1 MKKMDVN
8 KFLEMLHSEGLDDNA
23 IVELLHEALE
33 VVENGKKEIA
43 PVPEDEEAKAKE
55 LLNF

>member
-1 MKKMDVN
+1 MDVN
-8 KFLEMLHSEGLDDNA
+8 KFLELLHSEGLDDNA

-43 PVPEDEEAKAKE
+43 PVPENDEEEAKAKE

>member
-1 MKKMDVN
+1 MDVN
-8 KFLEMLHSEGLDDNA
+8 KFLELLHSEGLDDNA

-43 PVPEDEEAKAKE
+43 PVPEDDGEEAKAKE

>member
-1 MKKMDVN
+1 MDVN
-8 KFLEMLHSEGLDDNA
+8 KFLELLHSEGLDDNA
-23 IVELLHEALE
+23 IVELLHEGLE